1 MSPLQRKGLLFRT
14 FLAQLEG
21 LAASGAVLIV
31 LEDAHWLDPTSR
43 ELFDQIVD
51 RLQRLPVLLVVTF
64 RPDLSPPWI
73 GFPHVT
79 LLTINRLSEA
89 QTRSL
94 VARVTGGKALPS
106 AVLEQILTRTEGV
119 PLFTEELTKTV
130 LESGFLSDVGDH
142 YVLAGPLP
150 PLAIPATLHDSLM
163 ARLDRLA
170 PVKEVDRWAPVSA
183 GSLIT
188 NCSPPLFPC
197 QRPTFKWR
205 SIDWSLPSLFS
216 AAALLRQPPTSS
228 SMRWSEMQLMKVCSG
243 SDGRTFTLA

>member
-1 MSPLQRKGLLFRT
+1 MSPQQKKGLLFRT

-21 LAASGAVLIV
+21 LAAREAVLIV

-79 LLTINRLSEA
+79 LLTLNRLAKA
-89 QTRSL
+89 QARSL
-94 VARVTGGKALPS
+94 VERVTGGKALPS
-106 AVLEQILTRTEGV
+106 EVLEEILARTEGV

-130 LESGFLSDVGDH
+130 LESGFLGDAGDR

-170 PVKEVDRWAPVSA
+170 PVKEVAQIGACIGREFDHEFACRRRFTAGGRASNSA
-183 GSLIT
+183 
-188 NCSPPLFPC
+188 
-197 QRPTFKWR
+197 R
-205 SIDWSLPSLFS
+205 SISRRGAYLPPRRCFGNRLHLQACDGPRRSL
-216 AAALLRQPPTSS
+216 
-228 SMRWSEMQLMKVCSG
+228 
-243 SDGRTFTLA
+243 